1 MDKSITILIG
11 ISLFSMFMFM
21 PTLLLDATFAETQK
35 LLAKDFIHRIQE
47 DEIKNNLILV
57 HNDTI
62 PNYAK
67 LTESQIK
74 EVLIHLPRW
83 TILNGKLH
91 KSFTFVD
98 FPTLFDFMFKV
109 ANTSQ
114 ILNHHPNMSSTFNTL
129 TLDYDTWS
137 LGHAIS
143 NMDIKAARIVENLF
157 DSSNYIKGKM

>member
-21 PTLLLDATFAETQK
+21 PTLLFDATFAETQK
-35 LLAKDFIHRIQE
+35 LRAKGFLHRIQE

-62 PNYAK
+62 PNYSK

-74 EVLIHLPRW
+74 EALIHLPQW

-137 LGHAIS
+137 LGYAIS

-157 DSSNYIKGKM
+157 DSSNHIKGKM

>member
-1 MDKSITILIG
+1 MYKSITILIV

-21 PTLLLDATFAETQK
+21 PTLLFNATFAETQK

-62 PNYAK
+62 PNYSK

-74 EVLIHLPRW
+74 EALIHLPVW

-143 NMDIKAARIVENLF
+143 NMDIKTARIVEDLF
-157 DSSNYIKGKM
+157 DSSNHIKGKM

>member
-21 PTLLLDATFAETQK
+21 PTLLFDATFAETQK
-35 LLAKDFIHRIQE
+35 LLTKDFIHRIQE

-74 EVLIHLPRW
+74 EALIHLPGW
-83 TILNGKLH
+83 TFLLY
-91 KSFTFVD
+91 
-98 FPTLFDFMFKV
+98 
-109 ANTSQ
+109 
-114 ILNHHPNMSSTFNTL
+114 STFC
-129 TLDYDTWS
+129 S
-137 LGHAIS
+137 
-143 NMDIKAARIVENLF
+143 R
-157 DSSNYIKGKM
+157 

>member
-21 PTLLLDATFAETQK
+21 PTLLFATFAETQK
-35 LLAKDFIHRIQE
+35 VLTKDFIRSIQE

-62 PNYAK
+62 PNYGK

-74 EVLIHLPRW
+74 EALIHLPGW

-91 KSFTFVD
+91 KPFTFVD

-109 ANTSQ
+109 SNTSQ

-129 TLDYDTWS
+129 TLDYDMWS

-143 NMDIKAARIVENLF
+143 NMNIKAARIIENLF
-157 DSSNYIKGKM
+157 DSSNHIKGKM

>member
-21 PTLLLDATFAETQK
+21 PTLLFDATFAETQK
-35 LLAKDFIHRIQE
+35 LRAKGFLHRIQE

-62 PNYAK
+62 PNYSK

-74 EVLIHLPRW
+74 EALIHLPQW

-143 NMDIKAARIVENLF
+143 NMDIKAAQIVENLF
-157 DSSNYIKGKM
+157 DSSNHIKGKM

>member
-21 PTLLLDATFAETQK
+21 PTLLFDATSAETQK

-74 EVLIHLPRW
+74 EALIHLPGW
-83 TILNGKLH
+83 TILNGRLH

-143 NMDIKAARIVENLF
+143 NMDIKAAHIVANLF
-157 DSSNYIKGKM
+157 DSSNHIKGKM